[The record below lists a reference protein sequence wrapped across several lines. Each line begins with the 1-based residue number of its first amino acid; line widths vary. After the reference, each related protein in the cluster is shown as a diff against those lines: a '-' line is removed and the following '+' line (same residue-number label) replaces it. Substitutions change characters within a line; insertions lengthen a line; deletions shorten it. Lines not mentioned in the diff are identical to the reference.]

1 MADSFALN
9 KGDLKSAYIAVA
21 IAVAGGLYWMYQR
34 SKSSASGNGSG
45 LFGAALNNTSAA
57 SGTAGA
63 IAPSSSINTYN
74 VFPTVSSQNS
84 TQSAFVNGPHGSTSP
99 SALTSGSKV
108 WLSNGQGF
116 SLPVKT

>member
-9 KGDLKSAYIAVA
+9 KGDLKSAYIAIA
-21 IAVAGGLYWMYQR
+21 IAAAGGLYWMYQR
-34 SKSSASGNGSG
+34 SKGNTSGSGGMFGAGLNAASASSGS
-45 LFGAALNNTSAA
+45 
-57 SGTAGA
+57 AGA

-84 TQSAFVNGPHGSTSP
+84 TSNAFVNGPHGGTSP
-99 SALTSGSKV
+99 TTLTKGSTV